1 MKPSCM
7 QKSRSWLS
15 SRRMKTVLR
24 GAAKPNVISATLL
37 AMAIACQWYI
47 GVEITPSDW
56 RHGAKEAMERAS
68 TKPP

>member
-1 MKPSCM
+1 
-7 QKSRSWLS
+7 
-15 SRRMKTVLR
+15 MKTVLR